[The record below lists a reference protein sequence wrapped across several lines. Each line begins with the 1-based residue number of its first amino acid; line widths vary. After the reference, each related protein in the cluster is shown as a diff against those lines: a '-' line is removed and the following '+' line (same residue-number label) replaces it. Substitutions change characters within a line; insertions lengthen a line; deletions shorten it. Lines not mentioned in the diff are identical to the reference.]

1 MKNELIDN
9 SLTRPDQ
16 PDQPIQPILPIQPE
30 AAMQDEL
37 LKLRAENAELKTS
50 LAQVIHQRETLAQ
63 QLAFESVLLH
73 TLVENCPFRI
83 YAKDVQSRFIF
94 GNAEVARIMG
104 VKSAAELLGKSD
116 FDFYPKELAT
126 LYYNDEQNL
135 LHSGIPV
142 IAKEEP
148 VIDQS
153 SGEPGWTLTTKVHL
167 RDAEGKLL
175 GVLGIGFNITERKQ
189 MEQELT
195 NRNAELTLLN
205 RTLSLATR
213 QLVQSEKLA
222 ALGALVAGVAHELN
236 TPIGNGMLVTSAFA
250 DHIHEFTERFMTG
263 LTRSALEI
271 FLDQANQASD
281 ILLRNL
287 RRASD
292 LVTSFKQVAVDQTS
306 AQRRSFV
313 LSDTVAEIIMT
324 MSPTLRKSNVIVHE
338 MVDPAIKMDSYPG
351 PLGQILINLI
361 SNALLHGFDGREGG
375 QITIRAHFQG
385 DGIELL
391 VSDDG
396 IGMSAENL
404 QHIFEPFFTTK
415 MGVGGSGLGL
425 HISHN
430 IATGLLGGT
439 VEAESVPMQ
448 GTRFLF
454 RLPLLAPL
462 VKIATSAK

>member
-1 MKNELIDN
+1 MKNDLPDKHPNSPNLPEL
-9 SLTRPDQ
+9 SLS
-16 PDQPIQPILPIQPE
+16 
-30 AAMQDEL
+30 DEVL
-37 LKLRAENAELKTS
+37 TLRAENAQLKAS
-50 LAQVIHQRETLAQ
+50 LAQVVHQREALAQ
-63 QLAFESVLLH
+63 QLAFESLLLH

-83 YAKDVQSRFIF
+83 YAKDAQSRFIF
-94 GNAEVARIMG
+94 GNQEVAHIMG
-104 VKSAAELLGKSD
+104 VNSAAELLGKTD

-126 LYYNDEQNL
+126 LYFNDEQNL
-135 LHSGIPV
+135 LSSGIPV

-148 VIDQS
+148 VIDQRN
-153 SGEPGWTLTTKVHL
+153 GQAGWTLTTKVHL
-167 RDAEGKLL
+167 RDDEGKVL

-195 NRNAELTLLN
+195 NRNAELTQLN

-236 TPIGNGMLVTSAFA
+236 TPIGNGMLVTSAFV
-250 DHIHEFTERFMTG
+250 DHIHEFTESFMKG

-271 FLDQANQASD
+271 FLDQATEASD

-287 RRASD
+287 HRASD
-292 LVTSFKQVAVDQTS
+292 LVTSFKQVAIDQTS

-313 LSDTVAEIIMT
+313 LRDTVAEIILT
-324 MSPTLRKSNVIVHE
+324 LSPTLRKAKVVVNE
-338 MVDPAIKMDSYPG
+338 AVDPAIKMDSYPG

-361 SNALLHGFDGREGG
+361 CNAMLHGFDGREGG
-375 QITIRAHFQG
+375 QIDISASLQG

-391 VSDDG
+391 VVDDG
-396 IGMSAENL
+396 IGISAANL

-415 MGVGGSGLGL
+415 LGVGGSGLGL

-439 VEAESVPMQ
+439 VEVESAPGQ
-448 GTRFLF
+448 GARFLF
-454 RLPLLAPL
+454 RLPLVAPMAK
-462 VKIATSAK
+462 VANSAK